1 MLANSMFDGSVNLLL
16 ILHILIEFLSHA
28 LAKGWKSQNDFKFGS
43 SLADFPSDR
52 TASMAVKGLRQT
64 AL

>member
-28 LAKGWKSQNDFKFGS
+28 LAKGWKSQNDFKFGIS
-43 SLADFPSDR
+43 VGHFPSDR
-52 TASMAVKGLRQT
+52 AASTAAKGLKNK
-64 AL
+64 